1 MERNLINLHDLAV
14 RITLIEG
21 KKISISVAQVKEV
34 LKITLIELALMEEEE
49 VLETLRK
56 FKKRVL
62 EIDEN

>member
-1 MERNLINLHDLAV
+1 MINLHDLAV

-34 LKITLIELALMEEEE
+34 LKITLIELALMEEKE

>member
-1 MERNLINLHDLAV
+1 MERKLINLHDLAV

-34 LKITLIELALMEEEE
+34 LKITLIELALMEEGE

-56 FKKRVL
+56 FKERVL

>member
-1 MERNLINLHDLAV
+1 MVNLHDLAV

-21 KKISISVAQVKEV
+21 KKLSISVAQVKEV
-34 LKITLIELALMEEEE
+34 LKVTLIELALMEEEG

>member
-1 MERNLINLHDLAV
+1 MVNLHDLAV
-14 RITLIEG
+14 KISLVEG
-21 KKISISVAQVKEV
+21 KKISISIAQVKEV
-34 LKITLIELALMEEEE
+34 LKVTLIELALMEEEE

>member
-1 MERNLINLHDLAV
+1 MINLHDLAV

-21 KKISISVAQVKEV
+21 KKLSISVAQVKEI
-34 LKITLIELALMEEEE
+34 LKIILIELALMEEGE

-56 FKKRVL
+56 FKERVL